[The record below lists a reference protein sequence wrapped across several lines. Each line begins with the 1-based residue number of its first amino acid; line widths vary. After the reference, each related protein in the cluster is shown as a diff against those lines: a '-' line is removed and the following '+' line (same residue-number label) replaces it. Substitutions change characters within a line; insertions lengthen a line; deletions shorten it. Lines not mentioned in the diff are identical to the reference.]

1 MPPEQ
6 MHDLSSEYPIMKDH
20 FEAYQRGGHIL
31 LRGIASAEEVRAYRP
46 LVTSIVDEVART
58 RDKQGRISD
67 YSAMFTQVTNV
78 WRMSEAAGASSLHND
93 SPRLPQ
99 T

>member
-1 MPPEQ
+1 
-6 MHDLSSEYPIMKDH
+6 
-20 FEAYQRGGHIL
+20 
-31 LRGIASAEEVRAYRP
+31 
-46 LVTSIVDEVART
+46 VTSIVDEVART